1 MMKQLVKSLFSM
13 LAISCLA
20 ASSFAGTIVDPP
32 VSVSGT
38 GLGFANVT
46 TVTLSPSNDG
56 DGNGPGP
63 AVLDNNISVP
73 LKRFDNVGYIDIVF
87 AVNPSTAVTEYLV
100 SEFVDN
106 NTGLPWSGYDVILG
120 TGTGGQFL
128 KSAAGDGLDLDA
140 PFALLTP
147 PTSTAFAAAVPVDE
161 DQISYSIGAHGAG
174 AQGYTFRIDVP
185 NNYEFFTL
193 RQIPTAVPEPASV
206 ALLAVAIGGF
216 VASRRQR

>member
-1 MMKQLVKSLFSM
+1 MMKQLAKSLFSM
-13 LAISCLA
+13 LAIGCLA
-20 ASSFAGTIVDPP
+20 ASSFAGTIADPAI
-32 VSVSGT
+32 SVSGT

-63 AVLDNNISVP
+63 LLVLDNNISVP

-87 AVNPSTAVTEYLV
+87 AVSPGTAVTEYQV

-120 TGTGGQFL
+120 TGTGGQFV

-161 DQISYSIGAHGAG
+161 DQISYSIGVHGAG
-174 AQGYTFRIDVP
+174 AQGYSFRIDVP
-185 NNYEFFTL
+185 NTYEFFTL
-193 RQIPTAVPEPASV
+193 RQVPTAVPEPASI
-206 ALLAVAIGGF
+206 ALLGLAMAGF
-216 VASRRQR
+216 FIRRSR

>member
-13 LAISCLA
+13 LAINCLA

-73 LKRFDNVGYIDIVF
+73 LKRFDSVGYIDIVF
-87 AVNPSTAVTEYLV
+87 AVNPSLAVTEYLV

-120 TGTGGQFL
+120 TGTGGQFV

-161 DQISYSIGAHGAG
+161 DQISYSIGVHGAG

-185 NNYEFFTL
+185 NTYEFFTL
-193 RQIPTAVPEPASV
+193 RQVPTAVPEPASI

-216 VASRRQR
+216 IASRRQR

>member
-1 MMKQLVKSLFSM
+1 M

-161 DQISYSIGAHGAG
+161 DQISYSIGVHGAG

-185 NNYEFFTL
+185 NTYEFFTL
-193 RQIPTAVPEPASV
+193 RQVPTAVPEPASV

-216 VASRRQR
+216 IASRRQR